1 MKAEVCLVSP
11 ASRANE
17 PYPPLGLMYVAG
29 YLDKQGIEVAIIDV
43 KVDPYRGLIES
54 RRRTVE
60 ERILEEVEAIAATLI
75 GITCLVTEV
84 GEVINLSRR
93 IKSKLRKARIMVGGI
108 HPTMYPED
116 LLFPGSPVD
125 YVVISEGE
133 QTAAELVQAIVGGDR
148 IEDVRSIAWFDG
160 TKVYRTPPRSV
171 IENLDEI
178 PFPLYKRVD
187 TAYYFRPNIYAIR
200 NMLLSAAFV
209 FTSRGCPYQ
218 CSFCVNKNIQSI
230 MGSQRLIRSRSVT
243 NVVDEIEFL
252 AEEYGIDGFYI
263 YDDTFCV
270 HKQYTLD
277 FCQALLR
284 RKLKLIW
291 AAETRVN
298 LVSEEMI
305 RAMRD
310 AGCVQLDFGVE
321 SGSPEILKRLRKGI
335 TVDQVTETFVL
346 CHRLGMRT
354 LANFMFNTT
363 GETED
368 DVQKTLAL
376 AREIKA
382 DYYNFSLMT
391 PFPGTDIYDQVEPK
405 LKVDEYPLLGEG
417 IRRLTDP
424 RFKFAQHNLDQQ
436 RIIWKAHRSFNTLA
450 KRISFLIVPGY
461 LRQVVRSK
469 RRGGYLRAIWDL
481 LRLMVRYYLEKP
493 TSRMERASKPEKSGI
508 PSSSE

>member
-43 KVDPYRGLIES
+43 KVDPYWGLIGS
-54 RRRTVE
+54 CRRRVE
-60 ERILEEVEAIAATLI
+60 ERILEEVEAMAPTLI

-93 IKSKLRKARIMVGGI
+93 IKSKLKKAKIMVGGI
-108 HPTMYPED
+108 HPTMYPGD

-125 YVVISEGE
+125 YVVVGEGE
-133 QTAAELVQAIVGGDR
+133 QTAAELVHAIIGVGR
-148 IEDVRSIAWFDG
+148 MEDVRSIAWFDG

-178 PFPLYKRVD
+178 PFPLYKRVG
-187 TAYYFRPNIYAIR
+187 TAYYFRPSIYAIR

-230 MGSQRLIRSRSVT
+230 MGSQRLIRSRSVS

-252 AEEYGIDGFYI
+252 AKEYCIDGFYV

-270 HKQYTLD
+270 QKQYTLD
-277 FCQALLR
+277 FCQELLR

-321 SGSPEILKRLRKGI
+321 SGSPEILNRLRKGI
-335 TVDQVTETFVL
+335 TVDQVTKTFAL
-346 CHRLGMRT
+346 CHQLGMRT

-368 DVQKTLAL
+368 DVKRTLAL

-382 DYYNFSLMT
+382 NYYNFSLMT

-405 LKVDEYPLLGEG
+405 LKVDEYPSLGDG
-417 IRRLTDP
+417 IRRLVDP
-424 RFKFAQHNLDQQ
+424 RFKFARHNLDLQ
-436 RIIWKAHRSFNTLA
+436 RIIWESNRSLNTLA
-450 KRISFLIVPGY
+450 RRASFIVTPGY
-461 LRQVVRSK
+461 LRRVARSK
-469 RRGGYLRAIWDL
+469 RRGSYVRASWDL
-481 LRLMVRYYLEKP
+481 LRRMLRYYREKP
-493 TSRMERASKPEKSGI
+493 TSRLERESKSEGSGI
-508 PSSSE
+508 PPISG